1 MKGDFCVPY
10 MNSMLL
16 PTQLF
21 LEAKEKKR
29 KNKTLGRCLTLFAKV
44 KTTKKNCW
52 GIFFVA
58 HFWELYVSRDHT
70 NNEALF
76 LGKFM
81 AFIGHTYTRQG
92 YCVQIH
98 SRV

>member
-21 LEAKEKKR
+21 LEAKKKTQ
-29 KNKTLGRCLTLFAKV
+29 NKTLGRCLTLFAKV
-44 KTTKKNCW
+44 KKTKKNFW
-52 GIFFVA
+52 GIFFA
-58 HFWELYVSRDHT
+58 HLWALYLSRDHA

-76 LGKFM
+76 LGEFM
-81 AFIGHTYTRQG
+81 AFLGHTYTRQG

-98 SRV
+98 YRV

>member
-1 MKGDFCVPY
+1 
-10 MNSMLL
+10 
-16 PTQLF
+16 
-21 LEAKEKKR
+21 
-29 KNKTLGRCLTLFAKV
+29 
-44 KTTKKNCW
+44 
-52 GIFFVA
+52 
-58 HFWELYVSRDHT
+58 VSRDHA

-76 LGKFM
+76 LGEFM